1 MIKGFFSKIMSIVLI
16 LSLIFILSCEEKYW
30 PELDG
35 NYQNVIVV
43 DGMITN
49 GQPPYTVKLSLSSN
63 VDAPEFV
70 VLSGYEVKIAD
81 DLGNIEVLDELEAGT
96 YVTSPVGMQGVIGRG
111 YKIILKSPEGKIYE
125 SGFEEIKNPVGIQS
139 VYTELEYE
147 TSEAFPYEVPG
158 YQFYIDTYTAEN
170 DLSYL
175 LWSLDETYKYESDYL
190 IDFYYDG
197 NLHIFPNSDSLKTCW
212 HSGKVYPFFVESTGG
227 LSEPRFTNY
236 PLHFVN
242 TKTRR
247 LSIRYSLLVNQ
258 YTISEEAY
266 VFWNGIKEQNAG
278 SGDLYYSQPYQLRG
292 NVYNANDQDEL
303 VLGFF
308 MVAGVSQKRIYI
320 NRPPPMVNMY
330 YPVCYLSQ
338 GDYEDYGWMFVGGT
352 AADWPLYVTEG
363 PNGRA
368 LPNQGCID
376 CTKKGGT
383 LEKPDWWED
392 E

>member
-1 MIKGFFSKIMSIVLI
+1 MLINQNIKSFYI
-16 LSLIFILSCEEKYW
+16 LTLAIAMLLVSCEEEYW

-35 NYQNVIVV
+35 NYQNVVIV

-63 VDAPEFV
+63 VDAPEYI

-81 DLGNIEVLDELEAGT
+81 DLGNIEILSELEAGI

-111 YKIILKSPEGKIYE
+111 YKISLKSPEGKVYE
-125 SGFEEIKNPVGIQS
+125 SGFEEIKVPVGIQS

-147 TSEAFPYEVPG
+147 TSETFPYEVPG
-158 YQFYIDTYTAEN
+158 HQFYIDTYAAEN
-170 DLSYL
+170 DLAYL

-212 HSGKVYPFFVESTGG
+212 YSGKVYPFFVESTGG

-236 PLHFVN
+236 PLHFVD
-242 TKTRR
+242 TKTRK
-247 LSIRYSLLVNQ
+247 LSVRYSLLVNQ
-258 YTISEEAY
+258 YTINEEAFE
-266 VFWNGIKEQNAG
+266 FWNGIKEQNAG
-278 SGDLYYSQPYQLRG
+278 SGELYYSQPYQLRG
-292 NVYNANDQDEL
+292 NVFNTNDHDEL

-320 NRPPPMVNMY
+320 NRPPPTINMY
-330 YPVCYLSQ
+330 YPVCQLSPN
-338 GDYEDYGWMFVGGT
+338 DYEDYGWMFVGGSP
-352 AADWPLYVTEG
+352 ADWPLYITEG
-363 PNGRA
+363 PGGNA

-383 LEKPDWWED
+383 LEKPYWWED